1 MKRLNRLPVWA
12 LLAGALA
19 WSVSV
24 SAASCDEGCLK
35 ATMDGYLEALTAHD
49 ASRLPVAQHV
59 RFTENGVEIPLGEA
73 LWVTFSG
80 VGGYRHDFYD
90 PSTGGV
96 ATFITMKENGTPGYL
111 MARLKLV
118 DRKLTE
124 IETVVNREAPGAMT
138 QPAYEPMWNEV
149 EPQAKRLTREQL
161 IAGAVGYL
169 RAVALVDG
177 KLAPF
182 ARSCVRLENGNVMAL
197 GPDDTPPVSLPP
209 ARGNGDDW
217 FAAVQSTLR
226 MGCSEQLST
235 GVYSFITEY
244 DNPRFP
250 IVDVERQVV
259 FGVFNFRRRGTVKTV
274 TMPNGKTYPMMPSTQ
289 WPNEV
294 LNTEGWKFR
303 DGQITR
309 IEAVFLANRS
319 YKAGTGWP
327 GGQGEK
333 RAQ

>member
-1 MKRLNRLPVWA
+1 MMRVNHWPLGV
-12 LLAGALA
+12 LLVA
-19 WSVSV
+19 WSACA
-24 SAASCDEGCLK
+24 SATPCEETCLK
-35 ATMDGYLEALTAHD
+35 ATMDGYLEALAAHD
-49 ASRLPVAQHV
+49 PSRLALAPHV
-59 RFTENGVEIPLGEA
+59 RFTENGVEIPFGEA

-80 VGGYRHDFYD
+80 AGSYRHDFYD

-96 ATFITMKENGTPGYL
+96 STFITLKENGTPGYL
-111 MARLKLV
+111 TVRLKVV
-118 DRKLTE
+118 DGKLTE
-124 IETVVNREAPGAMT
+124 IETVVNRDAAGAIS

-149 EPQAKRLTREQL
+149 EPKGKRLTREQL
-161 IAGAVGYL
+161 IAGAIGYL
-169 RAVALVDG
+169 RAVAFADG

-182 ARSCVRLENGNVMAL
+182 ARSCIRLENGNVMAL
-197 GPDDTPPVSLPP
+197 GPDDKPPVALPA

-217 FAAVQSTLR
+217 FAAVQSTMR
-226 MGCSEQLST
+226 MGCADQLST

-244 DNPRFP
+244 DNARFP

-274 TMPNGKTYPMMPSTQ
+274 KMPNGKTYPMMPSTQ

-294 LNTEGWKFR
+294 LNTEAWKFR

-309 IEAVFLANRS
+309 IEAVFLANRT

-327 GGQGEK
+327 GGKGEK
-333 RAQ
+333 RSLVP

>member
-1 MKRLNRLPVWA
+1 MRLNTLPVWV
-12 LLAGALA
+12 LLAAALS
-19 WSVSV
+19 WSV
-24 SAASCDEGCLK
+24 SAAGASCEQACLK

-49 ASRLPVAQHV
+49 ASRLSVAPNA
-59 RFTENGVEIPLGEA
+59 RFTENGVAIPLGEA

-80 VGGYRHDFYD
+80 VGSYRHDFYD

-111 MARLKLV
+111 MVRLEVV

-124 IETVVNREAPGAMT
+124 IETVVNRDAAGAVT

-149 EPQAKRLTREQL
+149 EPRGKRLTREQL
-161 IAGAVGYL
+161 IAGALGYL
-169 RAVALVDG
+169 RAVAFADG

-182 ARSCVRLENGNVMAL
+182 ARSCIRLENGNVMAL
-197 GPDDTPPVSLPP
+197 GPDDEPPVPLPA

-217 FAAVQSTLR
+217 FAAVQSTLH
-226 MGCSEQLST
+226 MGCSDQLST
-235 GVYSFITEY
+235 RVYAFITEY

-250 IVDVERQVV
+250 IVDVDRQVV

-294 LNTEGWKFR
+294 LNTEAWKFR

-309 IEAVFLANRS
+309 IEAVFLANRA

-327 GGQGEK
+327 GGKGEK
-333 RAQ
+333 RSVP